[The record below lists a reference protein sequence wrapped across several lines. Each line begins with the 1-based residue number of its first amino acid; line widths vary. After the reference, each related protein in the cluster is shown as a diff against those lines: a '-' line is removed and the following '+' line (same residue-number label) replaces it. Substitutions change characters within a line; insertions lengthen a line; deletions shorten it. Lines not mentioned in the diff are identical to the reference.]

1 MDLHRLER
9 DNRNHDRK
17 FLALGEGTSNYHPN
31 ILRSWLC
38 SKDHKITECNQFVTH
53 SVDERMRLVKV
64 KKLCFNY
71 ISNSHT
77 INNRKSK
84 VLCREDDCKRQHH
97 VLLHPVNEGND
108 SNSSSNETT
117 QNYQTSQ

>member
-1 MDLHRLER
+1 MTL
-9 DNRNHDRK
+9 
-17 FLALGEGTSNYHPN
+17 
-31 ILRSWLC
+31 
-38 SKDHKITECNQFVTH
+38 

-77 INNRKSK
+77 ISNRKSK